1 VRRWLSSIA
10 CLLAVAGCV
19 AAQPVAVAS
28 VASGVPS
35 ASSAGEPNASPSPPA
50 AAAGACWQQGQWSDH
65 SSPAVS
71 RSSSEC
77 IAGSREVERDVGAR
91 LTREVRDGNAR
102 LSAHVDDPCITLRE
116 TPAHMRAVIVEG
128 HGGQARVVGL
138 RSTGAGS
145 FRARVLRV
153 VTGGGPNQAP
163 PGPVEFF
170 RTELSE
176 AAVAGAFD
184 RMRTALAARIT
195 VEQSSPVK
203 GDRIELGPVGM
214 SSNNLSLELTLE
226 DTRGASAARAWQGYR
241 GTLDAENRLP
251 IEFAWRALNELGLEK
266 ISLRA
271 PQPDDR
277 TLLREA
283 WLADPAG
290 FERPWYSTRALL
302 LLAAVAGSPELIP
315 RLVELLASDDEEI
328 QRLSVDA
335 LAAISGHD
343 VRRDATGAPRALGE
357 LVAEYRRECGA
368 P

>member
-1 VRRWLSSIA
+1 
-10 CLLAVAGCV
+10 VA
-19 AAQPVAVAS
+19 PRSPSRPPSAS
-28 VASGVPS
+28 AASGGAEAIAEVSQSSPS
-35 ASSAGEPNASPSPPA
+35 ASSAGGPHASPNPPA
-50 AAAGACWQQGQWSDH
+50 EAAGACWQLGQSTAH
-65 SSPAVS
+65 PSPAPA
-71 RSSSEC
+71 RPSSEC

-91 LTREVRDGNAR
+91 LAREARDGDAR
-102 LSAHVDDPCITLRE
+102 LIVHVDYPCVTLHE
-116 TPAHMRAVIVEG
+116 TPGLVRAVIVEG

-138 RSTGAGS
+138 RSTGAGA

-153 VTGGGPNQAP
+153 ATGGGANQAP
-163 PGPVEFF
+163 SGPVEFF

-176 AAVAGAFD
+176 SAVVGAFD

-226 DTRGASAARAWQGYR
+226 DARGASAARAWQGYR

-251 IEFAWRALNELGLEK
+251 VEFAWRALSELGLET
-266 ISLRA
+266 IPLRA
-271 PQPDDR
+271 AQPDDR
-277 TLLREA
+277 ALLREA
-283 WLADPAG
+283 WLAGPAG
-290 FERPWYSTRALL
+290 FERPWYTTRALL

-315 RLVELLASDDEEI
+315 RLVELLASEDEEI